1 MSKPPFFELHPGFKS
16 VLILGAT
23 VSVVASPF
31 VLIAADV
38 NMCKKAK
45 KSCDKTIV
53 ETLNEKGC
61 NLASVNSKTFE
72 CKSENKTYLL
82 KFTGSA
88 VNVNNEKIDFFSA
101 SYEVSDLQ
109 YAEIFQY
116 MQETGNTTLKSRT
129 LLNKLSKVIKES
141 ELVETN
147 LNEEIAV
154 RGIEDASDFEK
165 VGESVILDVTNPI
178 VSDEKVSYKV
188 SYLQEVKTNFGEIGF
203 VETYASVEFDKTEEL
218 AQNPSKVFLGE
229 GKPANINILDRKF
242 NKFEKGDIFTF
253 SNIEEDYSLSM

>member
-1 MSKPPFFELHPGFKS
+1 MSP
-16 VLILGAT
+16 
-23 VSVVASPF
+23 
-31 VLIAADV
+31 
-38 NMCKKAK
+38 
-45 KSCDKTIV
+45 
-53 ETLNEKGC
+53 
-61 NLASVNSKTFE
+61 
-72 CKSENKTYLL
+72 Y
-82 KFTGSA
+82 
-88 VNVNNEKIDFFSA
+88 
-101 SYEVSDLQ
+101 
-109 YAEIFQY
+109 
-116 MQETGNTTLKSRT
+116 LKSRT
-129 LLNKLSKVIKES
+129 LLNKLSKIIKES

-188 SYLQEVKTNFGEIGF
+188 TYLQEVKTNFGEIGF

-229 GKPANINILDRKF
+229 EKPANINILDRKF

-253 SNIEEDYSLSM
+253 SNNEEDYSLSI

>member
-1 MSKPPFFELHPGFKS
+1 MSP
-16 VLILGAT
+16 
-23 VSVVASPF
+23 
-31 VLIAADV
+31 
-38 NMCKKAK
+38 
-45 KSCDKTIV
+45 
-53 ETLNEKGC
+53 
-61 NLASVNSKTFE
+61 
-72 CKSENKTYLL
+72 Y
-82 KFTGSA
+82 
-88 VNVNNEKIDFFSA
+88 
-101 SYEVSDLQ
+101 
-109 YAEIFQY
+109 
-116 MQETGNTTLKSRT
+116 LKSRT

-218 AQNPSKVFLGE
+218 AQNPSKVFLG
-229 GKPANINILDRKF
+229 GRKAC
-242 NKFEKGDIFTF
+242 K
-253 SNIEEDYSLSM
+253 Y

>member
-1 MSKPPFFELHPGFKS
+1 MSP
-16 VLILGAT
+16 
-23 VSVVASPF
+23 
-31 VLIAADV
+31 
-38 NMCKKAK
+38 
-45 KSCDKTIV
+45 
-53 ETLNEKGC
+53 
-61 NLASVNSKTFE
+61 
-72 CKSENKTYLL
+72 Y
-82 KFTGSA
+82 
-88 VNVNNEKIDFFSA
+88 
-101 SYEVSDLQ
+101 
-109 YAEIFQY
+109 
-116 MQETGNTTLKSRT
+116 LKSRT

-218 AQNPSKVFLGE
+218 AQDPSKVFLGE
-229 GKPANINILDRKF
+229 EKPANINILDRKF

-253 SNIEEDYSLSM
+253 SNNEEDYSLSI